1 LGGADPGVYSHPDGW
16 VKPALP
22 FCWQTT
28 LRREHPDIAGAVL
41 MLFLIALGQRIL
53 GHEPGRIEPA
63 WYVAAALALAL
74 LIGTRL
80 IVLRTRW
87 LHLPGR

>member
-1 LGGADPGVYSHPDGW
+1 
-16 VKPALP
+16 
-22 FCWQTT
+22 
-28 LRREHPDIAGAVL
+28 

-53 GHEPGRIEPA
+53 VHEPGRIEPA

-80 IVLRTRW
+80 IVLHTRW